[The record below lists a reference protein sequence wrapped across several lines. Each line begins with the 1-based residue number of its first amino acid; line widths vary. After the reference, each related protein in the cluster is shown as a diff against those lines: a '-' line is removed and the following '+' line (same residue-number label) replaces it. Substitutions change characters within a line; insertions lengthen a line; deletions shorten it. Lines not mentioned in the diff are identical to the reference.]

1 MDKRILLVCLLAAF
15 SGGGLASEPQTAGT
29 TPPEGRVVQGA
40 VYSYIKDGKRH
51 YSAKKPVGVEDVRTI
66 PYQFLESESQSQAPL
81 PPTTSKWK
89 SVYLDGNVAV
99 YQDSSTGTHVGDVR
113 KRWTRFHY
121 TEPFTQGRF
130 TGVRKVVS
138 LDSYNC
144 KQRTTTNREAVY
156 YSIEKVLGSTRGDG
170 FAGAVVPDTV
180 GEAVWSKICGR

>member
-1 MDKRILLVCLLAAF
+1 MDKRILLLCVLAAF
-15 SGGGLASEPQTAGT
+15 SGGGFAAEPQAPEKKAPEFAQGVVYRYTVNGQRFYSSKPPAGAQDVQPINYSFLKT
-29 TPPEGRVVQGA
+29 EPEPP
-40 VYSYIKDGKRH
+40 
-51 YSAKKPVGVEDVRTI
+51 
-66 PYQFLESESQSQAPL
+66 
-81 PPTTSKWK
+81 PPSKWK
-89 SVYLDGNVAV
+89 DVYIDDNVAV

-130 TGVRKVVS
+130 TGIRKVVS
-138 LDSYNC
+138 LDSYHC

-156 YSIEKVLGSTRGDG
+156 YSLDKVLGSTRGDG